1 MLNIDP
7 DFRAEMA
14 NAIDQREQPDPAA
27 EEARMLEQAS
37 PILERLQKLASE
49 AVSLRAPI
57 EKRWLRNLRQLAGL
71 REGETTTK
79 DGVRQ
84 SPSTALAE
92 GSTIFV
98 NITRAKTNRTESKL
112 FDILFP
118 ADDKNWGIQ
127 PTPVPTLET
136 VARVGMDEAEKAAAQ
151 ASQLEAGQLEMPGV
165 TPDELAQKAS
175 DLGQQAAEAN
185 AQIEDAKRA
194 CQAMEREIDDQLT
207 ECRYPRKAR
216 DAISWACK
224 LGPGIIKGPV
234 VKDVSRKGWK
244 QEGGA
249 WSLAMGQE
257 INRPGADVVNPWA
270 FFPDPSATCMEDCEY
285 TFERHLPSKT
295 ALRKLAKKLRFNP
308 VAVKEL
314 LEEGPGEGATQDLTH
329 LQDMR
334 NLTGETAPVR
344 GRYVLWEYHGPLEM
358 NEIELMIR
366 ASGAPDAEQRA
377 ELFLRQGESL
387 DGKRVIIHFCN
398 GKLLKIAEYYPMDSD
413 ALIYSVF
420 SLEKGDASVLGAI
433 GIPEIMADSQEALNA
448 AWRMMMDNSALSVG
462 PQILVDIAAVKPADG
477 DWKMKPRK
485 VWQFDSAQ
493 YGSNN
498 QQTPFQVFNVPVNQ
512 EQIAGI
518 ISLSMT
524 FIDEETAMPRIAE
537 GNGTVDDAA
546 GATNTVGGLAMLMN
560 AAGGNIRRMV
570 KNYDD
575 DVTAPLIERIYDWN
589 MQYSEKQEIKGDMN
603 VEARGTATLLERE
616 TRAQSFA
623 VISQQW
629 TVHPVIAPM
638 LKAYEMISMTLQSLN
653 INPSDVL
660 ITREDYEKKIKAL
673 AEQSDQPEDPQWA
686 IRLQIA
692 QIDAETRLQ
701 VASMERETE
710 IMRLSQARDISIAE
724 IYAAL
729 DQARLKT
736 DSEERKLAAEIGAD
750 RQAAAEATSRG
761 EAPPNSGGS
770 VNFGAGKP
778 A

>member
-14 NAIDQREQPDPAA
+14 NVIEQREQPDPAA
-27 EEARMLEQAS
+27 EEARMLEQAA
-37 PILERLQKLASE
+37 PILQRLQGLASE
-49 AVSLRAPI
+49 AVSHRAPI

-71 REGETTTK
+71 REGEITTK

-84 SPSTALAE
+84 GGTTTE

-136 VARVGMDEAEKAAAQ
+136 VARVGMDEAEKAADQ
-151 ASQLEAGQLEMPGV
+151 ATKLENGELEMPGV
-165 TPDELAQKAS
+165 TAEELTQKAS
-175 DLGQQAAEAN
+175 DLGQQAAK
-185 AQIEDAKRA
+185 AQAEMEDAKRSCA
-194 CQAMEREIDDQLT
+194 AMAREIDDQLT

-224 LGPGIIKGPV
+224 LGPGILKGPV
-234 VKDVSRKGWK
+234 VKDMSRKGWEK
-244 QEGGA
+244 GENGR
-249 WSLAMGQE
+249 WELAIGRE
-257 INRPGADVVNPWA
+257 TNRPGADVVNPWS

-308 VAVKEL
+308 IAVKEL
-314 LEEGPGEGATQDLTH
+314 LEEGPGEGVTQDLTH

-334 NLTGETAPVR
+334 NLTGETAPVK
-344 GRYVLWEYHGPLEM
+344 GRYVLWEYHGPLELH
-358 NEIELMIR
+358 EIELMIR
-366 ASGAPDAEQRA
+366 SSGAPDAEQRA
-377 ELFLRQGESL
+377 DFFREQGESL

-462 PQILVDIAAVKPADG
+462 PQILVDIAAVKPLDG

-493 YGSNN
+493 YGAGN

-575 DVTAPLIERIYDWN
+575 DVTAPMIERFYDWN
-589 MQYSEKQEIKGDMN
+589 MQYSNKEEIKGDMN

-616 TRAQSFA
+616 TRAQSFS

-660 ITREDYEKKIKAL
+660 ITAEDYEKKIKAL
-673 AEQSDQPEDPQWA
+673 AEQSGEPEDPQWG

-692 QIDAETRLQ
+692 EIDAKTRID
-701 VASMERETE
+701 VATMERETE
-710 IMRLSQARDISIAE
+710 IMRLAQARDISIQE

-729 DQARLKT
+729 DQAQIKAN
-736 DSEERKLAAEIGAD
+736 SEERKMAAEIGAD
-750 RQAAAEATSRG
+750 RQAAAEARQRG
-761 EAPPNSGGS
+761 EDAPNSGGS
-770 VNFGAGKP
+770 VNFGSGKP